1 MSFSFVQLVGKWLFE
16 GPLLHEILD
25 SGFLGVQ
32 LFRDFTFKDFAEN
45 SGEFSNTFVEEREKL
60 IRLKVQ
66 VYLQVLHWF
75 VLQAQTQQERWL
87 CIGERHCSPR

>member
-1 MSFSFVQLVGKWLFE
+1 
-16 GPLLHEILD
+16 LD
-25 SGFLGVQ
+25 FGLLGVQ

-66 VYLQVLHWF
+66 VYLQVLH
-75 VLQAQTQQERWL
+75 
-87 CIGERHCSPR
+87 